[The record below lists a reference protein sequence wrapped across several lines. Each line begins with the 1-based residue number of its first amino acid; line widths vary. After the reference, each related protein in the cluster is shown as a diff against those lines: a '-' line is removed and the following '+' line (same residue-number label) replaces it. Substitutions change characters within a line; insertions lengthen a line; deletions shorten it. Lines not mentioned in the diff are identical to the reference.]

1 MLLAGSNCDDNSGT
15 CSCLDLVKYSNK
27 LVYVVQVEGTLTP
40 RHHDVMEGRI
50 EDVADVLVAHF
61 LKYLV

>member
-1 MLLAGSNCDDNSGT
+1 MLLAGSNSDNNTGA
-15 CSCLDLVKYSNK
+15 CSCLNLVKYSNK
-27 LVYVVQVEGTLTP
+27 LVDVVQVEGVVTP